1 MLIKDQKI
9 EDFINYDFKFLKV
22 KIGGNFL
29 EIILNRPEKKNAL
42 NHLMIRELGICTDY
56 ANATKKIR
64 VVIYKSIGDT
74 FCSGLDYRGTR

>member
-1 MLIKDQKI
+1 M
-9 EDFINYDFKFLKV
+9 KV
-22 KIGGNFL
+22 KIGDNFL

-64 VVIYKSIGDT
+64 VVMDKKNILLADETLDITKDIMSLLNKKLKSIN
-74 FCSGLDYRGTR
+74 LN